1 MNFLK
6 KILAQSGKLFEEGKP
21 LSFAYPLWEATDT
34 ILFSTNTQN
43 KSGPHIRDNM
53 DIKRTMFFVVIALIP
68 CYLFG
73 AYNIGYLHSS
83 STTEVSSSILSDFIF
98 GMTYVLPILITTFIA
113 GAICEIGFAMIRKHE
128 INEGFLVSCAL
139 IPLTMPPD
147 IPLWQLFI
155 GTCFGI
161 IIGKE
166 IFGGVGTNVF
176 NPALTAR
183 AFMYFAFPTKISG
196 DKVWALVPDG
206 YTDGYSGAT
215 ALSIPAN
222 PTIDM
227 IAELA
232 KNEQAI
238 NATNLF
244 SLNSMSFDFS
254 TSNLFWGLIPGSI
267 GETNKLLILLG
278 AIFLIYCG
286 IASWRI
292 MVASVLG
299 LISTAELFNL
309 LADYSTNAMLT
320 ITPLEHILIGS
331 FLFGTV
337 FMASEPVTST
347 HTNKGRWIYGF
358 MIGVLTVIIRSIN
371 PAYPEGVML
380 AILIMNMFA
389 PLIDYYVVKGNI
401 KMRISRNA

>member
-6 KILAQSGKLFEEGKP
+6 KILAESGKLFEEGKP

-34 ILFSTNTQN
+34 ILLSTNSQN

-73 AYNIGYLHSS
+73 AYNIGYLHSAAMG
-83 STTEVSSSILSDFIF
+83 VPSSILSDFIL
-98 GMTYVLPILITTFIA
+98 GMTYVLPILIVTFIA
-113 GAICEIGFAMIRKHE
+113 GAICEITFAVIRKHE

-147 IPLWQLFI
+147 IPLWQLFM

-196 DKVWALVPDG
+196 EKVWAVGPDG
-206 YTDGYSGAT
+206 YTGAT

-222 PTIDM
+222 PTEYDT
-227 IAELA
+227 
-232 KNEQAI
+232 
-238 NATNLF
+238 ATNLF
-244 SLNSMSFDFS
+244 NQVTQFDFS
-254 TSNLFWGLIPGSI
+254 TLNLFWGLIPGSI

-278 AIFLIYCG
+278 GLFLIYCG

-292 MVASVLG
+292 MIASVLG
-299 LISTAELFNL
+299 LVFTAGLFNL

-320 ITPLEHILIGS
+320 ITPLQHILIGS

-358 MIGVLTVIIRSIN
+358 MIGLLTVIIRSVN

-389 PLIDYYVVKGNI
+389 PLIDYYIVKSNI
-401 KMRISRNA
+401 NMRLSRNA

>member
-6 KILAQSGKLFEEGKP
+6 KILAESGKLFEEGKP

-34 ILFSTNTQN
+34 ILFSTNSQN

-73 AYNIGYLHSS
+73 AYNIGYLYSAAMG
-83 STTEVSSSILSDFIF
+83 ESSSIINDFII
-98 GMTYVLPILITTFIA
+98 GMTYVLPILIITFIA
-113 GAICEIGFAMIRKHE
+113 GAICEISFAIIRKHE

-147 IPLWQLFI
+147 VPLWQVFM
-155 GTCFGI
+155 GTSFGI

-196 DKVWALVPDG
+196 DKVWAVGPDG
-206 YTDGYSGAT
+206 YTGAT
-215 ALSIPAN
+215 ALAIPAN
-222 PTIDM
+222 PVEYDT
-227 IAELA
+227 AS
-232 KNEQAI
+232 
-238 NATNLF
+238 NLF
-244 SLNSMSFDFS
+244 AASTQFDYSLMNM
-254 TSNLFWGLIPGSI
+254 FWGLIPGSI

-292 MVASVLG
+292 MVSCVMGLVFTSVL
-299 LISTAELFNL
+299 LNL
-309 LADYSTNAMLT
+309 LNYLTVDGILQSGGTPNAMLT
-320 ITPLEHILIGS
+320 ITPLQHILIGS

-337 FMASEPVTST
+337 FMATEPVTSS
-347 HTNKGRWIYGF
+347 HTNTGRWIYGF
-358 MIGVLTVIIRSIN
+358 LIGVLTVIIRSIN
-371 PAYPEGVML
+371 PAYPEGVFL

-389 PLIDYYVVKGNI
+389 PLIDYYVVQSNI
-401 KMRISRNA
+401 KMRLNRNV

>member
-6 KILAQSGKLFEEGKP
+6 KILAESGKLFQEGKP

-34 ILFSTNTQN
+34 ILFSTDSQN

-73 AYNIGYLHSS
+73 AYNIGYLNSAAMG
-83 STTEVSSSILSDFIF
+83 VSSSVINDFII
-98 GMTYVLPILITTFIA
+98 GMTYVLPILIITFIA
-113 GAICEIGFAMIRKHE
+113 GAICEISFAMIRKHE

-147 IPLWQLFI
+147 VPLWQVFM
-155 GTCFGI
+155 GTSFGI

-196 DKVWALVPDG
+196 DKVWAVGP
-206 YTDGYSGAT
+206 DGYSGAT
-215 ALSIPAN
+215 ALAIPAN
-222 PTIDM
+222 PVEYDT
-227 IAELA
+227 AS
-232 KNEQAI
+232 
-238 NATNLF
+238 NLF
-244 SLNSMSFDFS
+244 AASTQFDYSLMNM
-254 TSNLFWGLIPGSI
+254 FWGLIPGSI

-292 MVASVLG
+292 MVSCVLG
-299 LISTAELFNL
+299 LVFTSVLFNL
-309 LADYSTNAMLT
+309 LSYLTVDGILQSGGTPNAMLT
-320 ITPLEHILIGS
+320 ITPLQHILIGS

-337 FMASEPVTST
+337 FMATEPVTSS
-347 HTNKGRWIYGF
+347 HTNTGRWIYGF
-358 MIGVLTVIIRSIN
+358 LIGVLTVIIRSIN
-371 PAYPEGVML
+371 PAYPEGVFL

-389 PLIDYYVVKGNI
+389 PLIDYYVVQSNI
-401 KMRISRNA
+401 KMRLNRNV

>member
-6 KILAQSGKLFEEGKP
+6 KILAESGKLFEEGKP

-34 ILFSTNTQN
+34 ILFSTDSQN

-73 AYNIGYLHSS
+73 AYNIGYLHSAAMG
-83 STTEVSSSILSDFIF
+83 VSSSIMSDFIL
-98 GMTYVLPILITTFIA
+98 GMTYVLPILIVTFIA
-113 GAICEIGFAMIRKHE
+113 GAICEITFAVIRKHE

-155 GTCFGI
+155 GTSFGI

-196 DKVWALVPDG
+196 EKVWAVGPDG
-206 YTDGYSGAT
+206 YTGAT

-222 PTIDM
+222 PSEYDT
-227 IAELA
+227 
-232 KNEQAI
+232 
-238 NATNLF
+238 ATNLF
-244 SLNSMSFDFS
+244 NQATQFDFS
-254 TSNLFWGLIPGSI
+254 TLNLFWGLIPGSI

-278 AIFLIYCG
+278 GIFLIYCG

-292 MVASVLG
+292 MMASVLG
-299 LISTAELFNL
+299 LVFTAGLFNL
-309 LADYSTNAMLT
+309 LAEYSTNAMLT
-320 ITPLEHILIGS
+320 ITPLQHILIGS

-358 MIGVLTVIIRSIN
+358 MIGVLTVIIRSVN

-389 PLIDYYVVKGNI
+389 PLIDYYIVKSNI
-401 KMRISRNA
+401 NMRMSRNA

>member
-6 KILAQSGKLFEEGKP
+6 KILAESGKLFQEGKP

-34 ILFSTNTQN
+34 ILFSTDSQN

-73 AYNIGYLHSS
+73 AYNIGYLNSAAMG
-83 STTEVSSSILSDFIF
+83 VSSSVINDFII
-98 GMTYVLPILITTFIA
+98 GMTYVLPILIITFIA
-113 GAICEIGFAMIRKHE
+113 GAICEISFAIIRKHE

-147 IPLWQLFI
+147 VPLWQVFM
-155 GTCFGI
+155 GTSFGI

-196 DKVWALVPDG
+196 DKVWAVGP
-206 YTDGYSGAT
+206 DGYSGAT
-215 ALSIPAN
+215 ALAIPAN
-222 PTIDM
+222 PVEYDT
-227 IAELA
+227 AS
-232 KNEQAI
+232 
-238 NATNLF
+238 NLF
-244 SLNSMSFDFS
+244 AASTQFDYSLMNM
-254 TSNLFWGLIPGSI
+254 FWGLIPGSI

-286 IASWRI
+286 ITSWRI
-292 MVASVLG
+292 MVSCVLG
-299 LISTAELFNL
+299 LVFTSVLFNL
-309 LADYSTNAMLT
+309 LSYLTVDGILQSGGNPNAMLT
-320 ITPLEHILIGS
+320 ITPLQHILIGS

-337 FMASEPVTST
+337 FMATEPVTSS
-347 HTNKGRWIYGF
+347 HTNTGRWIYGF
-358 MIGVLTVIIRSIN
+358 LIGVLTVIIRSIN
-371 PAYPEGVML
+371 PAYPEGVFL

-389 PLIDYYVVKGNI
+389 PLIDYYVIQSNI
-401 KMRISRNA
+401 KMRLNRNV

>member
-1 MNFLK
+1 LINKMNFLK
-6 KILAQSGKLFEEGKP
+6 KILAESGKLFQEGKP

-34 ILFSTNTQN
+34 ILFSTDSQN

-73 AYNIGYLHSS
+73 AYNIGYLNSAAMG
-83 STTEVSSSILSDFIF
+83 VSSSVMNDFII
-98 GMTYVLPILITTFIA
+98 GMTYVLPILIITFIA
-113 GAICEIGFAMIRKHE
+113 GAICEISFALIRKHE

-147 IPLWQLFI
+147 VPLWQVFM
-155 GTCFGI
+155 GTSFGI

-196 DKVWALVPDG
+196 DKVWAVGP
-206 YTDGYSGAT
+206 DGYSGAT
-215 ALSIPAN
+215 ALAIPAN
-222 PTIDM
+222 PVEYDT
-227 IAELA
+227 AS
-232 KNEQAI
+232 
-238 NATNLF
+238 NLF
-244 SLNSMSFDFS
+244 AASTQFDYSLMNM
-254 TSNLFWGLIPGSI
+254 FWGLIPGSI

-292 MVASVLG
+292 MVSCVLG
-299 LISTAELFNL
+299 LVFTSVLFNL
-309 LADYSTNAMLT
+309 LSYLTVDGILQSGGTPNAMLT
-320 ITPLEHILIGS
+320 ITPLQHILIGS

-337 FMASEPVTST
+337 FMATEPVTSS
-347 HTNKGRWIYGF
+347 HTNTGRWIYGF
-358 MIGVLTVIIRSIN
+358 LIGVLTVIIRSIN
-371 PAYPEGVML
+371 PAYPEGVFL

-389 PLIDYYVVKGNI
+389 PLIDYYVVQSNI
-401 KMRISRNA
+401 KMRLNRNV

>member
-6 KILAQSGKLFEEGKP
+6 KILAESGKLFQEGKP
-21 LSFAYPLWEATDT
+21 LSFAYPLWEAADT
-34 ILFSTNTQN
+34 ILLSTDSQN

-83 STTEVSSSILSDFIF
+83 ATGASSSILSDFIF
-98 GMTYVLPILITTFIA
+98 GMSYVLPILIVTFIA
-113 GAICEIGFAMIRKHE
+113 GAICEITFAIIRKHE

-147 IPLWQLFI
+147 IPLWQLFL
-155 GTCFGI
+155 GTSFGI

-196 DKVWALVPDG
+196 DKVWALGPDG
-206 YTDGYSGAT
+206 YTGAT

-222 PTIDM
+222 PSQYDT
-227 IAELA
+227 AS
-232 KNEQAI
+232 
-238 NATNLF
+238 NLY
-244 SLNSMSFDFS
+244 SQSTQFDFS
-254 TSNLFWGLIPGSI
+254 NLNMFWGLIPGSI
-267 GETNKLLILLG
+267 GETNKMLIILG

-292 MVASVLG
+292 MLSSIIGLVLTAG
-299 LISTAELFNL
+299 LLNL

-320 ITPLEHILIGS
+320 ITPLQHILIGS

-337 FMASEPVTST
+337 FMASEPVTSS

-358 MIGVLTVIIRSIN
+358 MIGVLTVIIRSVN

-389 PLIDYYVVKGNI
+389 PLIDYYVVKSNI
-401 KMRISRNA
+401 NMRVARNA

>member
-6 KILAQSGKLFEEGKP
+6 KILAESGKLFQEGKP

-34 ILFSTNTQN
+34 ILFSTDSQN

-73 AYNIGYLHSS
+73 AYNIGYLNSAAMG
-83 STTEVSSSILSDFIF
+83 VSSSVMNDFII
-98 GMTYVLPILITTFIA
+98 GMTYVLPILIITFIA
-113 GAICEIGFAMIRKHE
+113 GAICEISFAIIRKHE

-147 IPLWQLFI
+147 VPLWQVFM
-155 GTCFGI
+155 GTSFGI

-196 DKVWALVPDG
+196 DKVWAVGP
-206 YTDGYSGAT
+206 DGYSGAT
-215 ALSIPAN
+215 ALAIPAN
-222 PTIDM
+222 PVEYDT
-227 IAELA
+227 AS
-232 KNEQAI
+232 
-238 NATNLF
+238 NLF
-244 SLNSMSFDFS
+244 AASTQFDYSLMNM
-254 TSNLFWGLIPGSI
+254 FWGLIPGSI

-286 IASWRI
+286 ITSWRI
-292 MVASVLG
+292 MVSCVLG
-299 LISTAELFNL
+299 LVFTSVLFNL
-309 LADYSTNAMLT
+309 LSYLTVDGILQSGGTPNAMLT
-320 ITPLEHILIGS
+320 ITPLQHILIGS

-337 FMASEPVTST
+337 FMATEPVCF
-347 HTNKGRWIYGF
+347 G
-358 MIGVLTVIIRSIN
+358 
-371 PAYPEGVML
+371 
-380 AILIMNMFA
+380 
-389 PLIDYYVVKGNI
+389 D
-401 KMRISRNA
+401 

>member
-6 KILAQSGKLFEEGKP
+6 KILAKSGKLFEEGKP

-34 ILFSTNTQN
+34 ILFSTDSQN

-73 AYNIGYLHSS
+73 AYNIGYLYSAAMG
-83 STTEVSSSILSDFIF
+83 VSSSVMSNFIL
-98 GMTYVLPILITTFIA
+98 GMTYVLPILIVTFIA
-113 GAICEIGFAMIRKHE
+113 GAICEITFAVIRKHE

-155 GTCFGI
+155 GTSFGI

-196 DKVWALVPDG
+196 EKVWAVGPDG
-206 YTDGYSGAT
+206 YTGAT

-222 PTIDM
+222 PSEYDT
-227 IAELA
+227 
-232 KNEQAI
+232 
-238 NATNLF
+238 ATNLF
-244 SLNSMSFDFS
+244 NQATQFDFS
-254 TSNLFWGLIPGSI
+254 TLNLFWGLIPGSI

-278 AIFLIYCG
+278 GIFLIYCG

-292 MVASVLG
+292 MMASVLG
-299 LISTAELFNL
+299 LVFTAGLFNL
-309 LADYSTNAMLT
+309 LAEYSTNAMLT
-320 ITPLEHILIGS
+320 ITPLQHILIGS

-358 MIGVLTVIIRSIN
+358 MIGVLTVIIRSVN

-389 PLIDYYVVKGNI
+389 PLIDYYIVKSNI
-401 KMRISRNA
+401 NMRMSRNA

>member
-6 KILAQSGKLFEEGKP
+6 KILAESGKLFQEGKP

-34 ILFSTNTQN
+34 ILFSTDSQN

-73 AYNIGYLHSS
+73 AYNIGYLNSAAMG
-83 STTEVSSSILSDFIF
+83 VSSSVMNDFII
-98 GMTYVLPILITTFIA
+98 GMTYVLPILIITFIA
-113 GAICEIGFAMIRKHE
+113 GAICEISFALIRKHE

-147 IPLWQLFI
+147 VPLWQVFM
-155 GTCFGI
+155 GTSFGI

-196 DKVWALVPDG
+196 DKVWAVGP
-206 YTDGYSGAT
+206 DGYSGAT
-215 ALSIPAN
+215 ALAIPAN
-222 PTIDM
+222 PVEYDT
-227 IAELA
+227 AS
-232 KNEQAI
+232 
-238 NATNLF
+238 NLF
-244 SLNSMSFDFS
+244 AASTQFDYSLMNM
-254 TSNLFWGLIPGSI
+254 FWGLIPGSI

-292 MVASVLG
+292 MVSCVLG
-299 LISTAELFNL
+299 LVFTSVLFNL
-309 LADYSTNAMLT
+309 LSYLTVDGILQSGGTPNAMLT
-320 ITPLEHILIGS
+320 ITPLQHILIGS

-337 FMASEPVTST
+337 FMATEPVTSS
-347 HTNKGRWIYGF
+347 HTNTGRWIYGF
-358 MIGVLTVIIRSIN
+358 LIGVLTVIIRSIN
-371 PAYPEGVML
+371 PAYPEGVFL

-389 PLIDYYVVKGNI
+389 PLIDYYVVQSNS
-401 KMRISRNA
+401 KMRLNRNV

>member
-6 KILAQSGKLFEEGKP
+6 KILAESGKLFQEGKP

-34 ILFSTNTQN
+34 ILFSTDSQN

-73 AYNIGYLHSS
+73 AYNIGYLNSAAMG
-83 STTEVSSSILSDFIF
+83 VSSSVMNDFII
-98 GMTYVLPILITTFIA
+98 GMTYVLPILIITFIA
-113 GAICEIGFAMIRKHE
+113 GAICEISFAIIRKHE

-147 IPLWQLFI
+147 VPLWQVFM
-155 GTCFGI
+155 GTSFGI

-196 DKVWALVPDG
+196 DKVWAVGPDG
-206 YTDGYSGAT
+206 YTGAT
-215 ALSIPAN
+215 ALAIPAN
-222 PTIDM
+222 PVEYDT
-227 IAELA
+227 AS
-232 KNEQAI
+232 
-238 NATNLF
+238 NLF
-244 SLNSMSFDFS
+244 AASTQFDYSLMNM
-254 TSNLFWGLIPGSI
+254 FWGLIPGSI

-292 MVASVLG
+292 MVSCVMGLVFTSVL
-299 LISTAELFNL
+299 LNL
-309 LADYSTNAMLT
+309 LSYLTVDGILQSGGTPNAMLT
-320 ITPLEHILIGS
+320 ITPLQHILIGS

-337 FMASEPVTST
+337 FMATEPVTSS
-347 HTNKGRWIYGF
+347 HTNTGRWIYGF
-358 MIGVLTVIIRSIN
+358 LIGVLTVIIRSIN
-371 PAYPEGVML
+371 PAYPEGVFL

-389 PLIDYYVVKGNI
+389 PLIDYYVVQSNI
-401 KMRISRNA
+401 KMRLNRNV

>member
-6 KILAQSGKLFEEGKP
+6 KILAESGKLFEKGKP

-34 ILFSTNTQN
+34 ILLSTNSQN

-73 AYNIGYLHSS
+73 AYNIGYLHSAAMG
-83 STTEVSSSILSDFIF
+83 VPSSILSDFIL
-98 GMTYVLPILITTFIA
+98 GMTYVLPILIVTFIA
-113 GAICEIGFAMIRKHE
+113 GAICEITFAVIRKHE

-155 GTCFGI
+155 GTSFGI

-196 DKVWALVPDG
+196 EKVWAIGPDG
-206 YTDGYSGAT
+206 YTGAT

-222 PTIDM
+222 PTEYDT
-227 IAELA
+227 
-232 KNEQAI
+232 
-238 NATNLF
+238 ATNLF
-244 SLNSMSFDFS
+244 NQVTQFDFS
-254 TSNLFWGLIPGSI
+254 TLNLFWGLIPGSI

-278 AIFLIYCG
+278 GLFLIYCG

-292 MVASVLG
+292 MIASVLG
-299 LISTAELFNL
+299 LVFTAGLFNL

-320 ITPLEHILIGS
+320 ITPLQHILIGS

-358 MIGVLTVIIRSIN
+358 MIGVLTVIIRSVN

-389 PLIDYYVVKGNI
+389 PLIDYYIVKSNI
-401 KMRISRNA
+401 NMRLSRNA

>member
-6 KILAQSGKLFEEGKP
+6 KILAESGKLFEKGKP

-34 ILFSTNTQN
+34 ILLSTNSQN

-73 AYNIGYLHSS
+73 AYNIGYLHSAAMGD
-83 STTEVSSSILSDFIF
+83 SSSILSDFIF
-98 GMTYVLPILITTFIA
+98 GMKYVLPILIVTFIA
-113 GAICEIGFAMIRKHE
+113 GAICEITFAVIRKHE

-147 IPLWQLFI
+147 IPLWQLFM

-196 DKVWALVPDG
+196 EKVWAVGPDG
-206 YTDGYSGAT
+206 YTGAT

-222 PTIDM
+222 PTEYDT
-227 IAELA
+227 
-232 KNEQAI
+232 
-238 NATNLF
+238 ATNLF
-244 SLNSMSFDFS
+244 NQVTQFDFS
-254 TSNLFWGLIPGSI
+254 TLNLFWGLIPGSI
-267 GETNKLLILLG
+267 GETNKLLVLLG
-278 AIFLIYCG
+278 GLFLIYCG

-292 MVASVLG
+292 MIASVLG
-299 LISTAELFNL
+299 LVFTAGLFNL

-320 ITPLEHILIGS
+320 ITPLQHILIGS

-389 PLIDYYVVKGNI
+389 PLIDYYIVKSNI
-401 KMRISRNA
+401 NMRLSRNA

>member
-6 KILAQSGKLFEEGKP
+6 KILAESGKLFEKGKP

-34 ILFSTNTQN
+34 ILLSTNSQN

-73 AYNIGYLHSS
+73 AYNIGYLHSAAMG
-83 STTEVSSSILSDFIF
+83 VPSSILSDFIL
-98 GMTYVLPILITTFIA
+98 GMTYVLPILIVTFIA
-113 GAICEIGFAMIRKHE
+113 GAICEITFAVIRKHE

-155 GTCFGI
+155 GTSFGI

-196 DKVWALVPDG
+196 EKVWAVGPDG
-206 YTDGYSGAT
+206 YTGAT

-222 PTIDM
+222 PTEYDT
-227 IAELA
+227 
-232 KNEQAI
+232 
-238 NATNLF
+238 ATNLF
-244 SLNSMSFDFS
+244 NQVTQFDFS
-254 TSNLFWGLIPGSI
+254 TLNLFWGLIPGSI

-278 AIFLIYCG
+278 GLFLIYCG

-292 MVASVLG
+292 MIASVLG
-299 LISTAELFNL
+299 LVFTAGLFNL

-320 ITPLEHILIGS
+320 ITPLQHILIGS

-389 PLIDYYVVKGNI
+389 PLIDYYIVKSNI
-401 KMRISRNA
+401 NMRLSRNA